1 MPTEQMLRNR
11 YVFLIKIE
19 RQQSNG
25 SSVHVCDCVKCE
37 SWWLMPQKTLDGSGL
52 VDMSMYF
59 VYTLDWLSRIIICNN
74 NIKQSRRKGREKKN
88 TINFRNQKIE
98 IIIMLMSLF
107 VSIKK
112 ETNDE
117 DGGGGGARVDTRY
130 SNDDDF
136 VVVDFLRKSLS
147 ICGYPATKRRM
158 QNSTCAQIIGQNV
171 LSFPYLLILI
181 WWPPRAK
188 STEEENNLLGA
199 FFFLL
204 RLIIVTECWWWLP
217 SARSSV
223 EWRRKKKSNPSVP
236 IRFISI
242 LTEAL
247 DGKPYFRYQSAQLC
261 RAKIRCCGRRSHFSH
276 DTFTTKLCLCV
287 KNTLCARAR

>member
-1 MPTEQMLRNR
+1 
-11 YVFLIKIE
+11 
-19 RQQSNG
+19 
-25 SSVHVCDCVKCE
+25 
-37 SWWLMPQKTLDGSGL
+37 
-52 VDMSMYF
+52 
-59 VYTLDWLSRIIICNN
+59 
-74 NIKQSRRKGREKKN
+74 
-88 TINFRNQKIE
+88 
-98 IIIMLMSLF
+98 MLMSLF

-117 DGGGGGARVDTRY
+117 DGGVGGARVDTRY

-223 EWRRKKKSNPSVP
+223 EWRRKKKNQTRQFRSALFRFWRKPSTENHIFATNLRNCVEQKSDVVGVGRTFLTTLSQRNFVCVWK
-236 IRFISI
+236 IRFV
-242 LTEAL
+242 
-247 DGKPYFRYQSAQLC
+247 
-261 RAKIRCCGRRSHFSH
+261 RAPVNSQESRQIM
-276 DTFTTKLCLCV
+276 V
-287 KNTLCARAR
+287 E